1 MTSKTRMDW
10 HKDLVT
16 GDLHF
21 SGVLDHRDLV
31 DARFSAVDRRVLEDC
46 FGENRTAADWIL
58 ALELTF
64 RRIEEARRERA
75 AVETGRQ
82 GP

>member
-10 HKDLVT
+10 HKDPAT

-21 SGVLDHRDLV
+21 SGVIDYRDLER
-31 DARFSAVDRRVLEDC
+31 ATFSAVDRRVLEDC
-46 FGENRTAADWIL
+46 FAENRTAADWIL

-64 RRIEEARRERA
+64 RRIEEGRRERNPA
-75 AVETGRQ
+75 R
-82 GP
+82 